1 VTPTQEIGCVVV
13 VSQGARASQDGLSH
27 TNLCRA
33 SLDCQKPPAFS
44 TYQSEQRRWI
54 PVKFPFEKLSLPN
67 QIRAHSLMTQH
78 CCQEL
83 TERLSLCSMERI
95 TYESQTTARS
105 CTLSRKRL
113 GGPRTMCPLGAS
125 ERVEKQC
132 ARLIRANVTA
142 KAASLRLCHRS
153 SSRVETDALAHPP
166 GVVRRPAGVAVVR
179 HPLHPSSI
187 CRRLLGTCRE
197 ADALSCSCSE

>member
-1 VTPTQEIGCVVV
+1 M
-13 VSQGARASQDGLSH
+13 SH
-27 TNLCRA
+27 INLCRA

-44 TYQSEQRRWI
+44 TYPNEQRMWI

-78 CCQEL
+78 CCREL
-83 TERLSLCSMERI
+83 TGGLSLGSMERI

-105 CTLSRKRL
+105 CSLSRKRM
-113 GGPRTMCPLGAS
+113 GGPRTMCPLGAC
-125 ERVEKQC
+125 ERVKKQC

-142 KAASLRLCHRS
+142 RATSLRHCHRS
-153 SSRVETDALAHPP
+153 SSQVEPDALAHPP
-166 GVVRRPAGVAVVR
+166 GVVLCPAGVAVLR
-179 HPLHPSSI
+179 HHLDPSPI

-197 ADALSCSCSE
+197 ANVLSCSCS